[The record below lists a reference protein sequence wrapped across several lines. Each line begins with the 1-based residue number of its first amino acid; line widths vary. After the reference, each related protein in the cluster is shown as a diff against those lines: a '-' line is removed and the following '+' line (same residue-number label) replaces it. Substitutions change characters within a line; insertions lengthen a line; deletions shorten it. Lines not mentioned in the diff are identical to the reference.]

1 MVNIYTVMPKNCD
14 EIFQKNKMS
23 KDGVYTI
30 DADGTG
36 PIPEFQV
43 TYLSFITET
52 ILAKMLLYNM
62 HFHLYTGTF
71 LQVVP
76 N

>member
-1 MVNIYTVMPKNCD
+1 MVRIKLTDIHICTVMPKNCD

-36 PIPEFQV
+36 PILEFQV
-43 TYLSFITET
+43 NSLTKL
-52 ILAKMLLYNM
+52 
-62 HFHLYTGTF
+62 
-71 LQVVP
+71 
-76 N
+76 

>member
-1 MVNIYTVMPKNCD
+1 MTIVQHSHYLHFTVMPKNCD

-43 TYLSFITET
+43 TFP
-52 ILAKMLLYNM
+52 AKLFVLHNKDN
-62 HFHLYTGTF
+62 LW
-71 LQVVP
+71 
-76 N
+76 

>member
-1 MVNIYTVMPKNCD
+1 MVRIKLTDIHICTVMPKNCD

-36 PIPEFQV
+36 PILEFQV
-43 TYLSFITET
+43 NSLTKLGLKLTLSSIVFTDSVI
-52 ILAKMLLYNM
+52 
-62 HFHLYTGTF
+62 
-71 LQVVP
+71 
-76 N
+76 

>member
-1 MVNIYTVMPKNCD
+1 MTYVQHSHYLHFTVMPKNCD

-43 TYLSFITET
+43 TFPAKLFVLRFITKT
-52 ILAKMLLYNM
+52 IYDKQLSIK
-62 HFHLYTGTF
+62 
-71 LQVVP
+71 
-76 N
+76 

>member
-1 MVNIYTVMPKNCD
+1 MPKNCD

-23 KDGVYTI
+23 KDGLYTI

-36 PIPEFQV
+36 LIPEFQV

-52 ILAKMLLYNM
+52 
-62 HFHLYTGTF
+62 F
-71 LQVVP
+71 
-76 N
+76 

>member
-1 MVNIYTVMPKNCD
+1 MTYVQHSHYLHFTVMPKNCD

-43 TYLSFITET
+43 TFP
-52 ILAKMLLYNM
+52 AK
-62 HFHLYTGTF
+62 
-71 LQVVP
+71 
-76 N
+76 